1 MEIHHEEEMA
11 FLICHQW
18 DLVACLE
25 DSSLPLEKRQKL
37 HLQLAKNVYQ
47 IAYIVDLYQNPL
59 ISFSYRNKNY
69 KLYSDVIKDLHFEL
83 VQTETLLKHVF
94 ALHHTTDI
102 CVIEVGELSKPV
114 GEFIHA
120 GLEYSRKRSMF

>member
-11 FLICHQW
+11 LLICQQW

-25 DSSLPLEKRQKL
+25 EHSLPAKKRQKL

-59 ISFSYRNKNY
+59 ISFSYRNKKY
-69 KLYSDVIKDLHFEL
+69 KLYSDVIKDSHFEL
-83 VQTETLLKHVF
+83 IQAEALLKQVF
-94 ALHHTTDI
+94 ALSHATDI
-102 CVIEVGELSKPV
+102 HVIEVGELSKPV
-114 GEFIHA
+114 GDFIHT
-120 GLEYSRKRSMF
+120 GLEYFRRKAMF